1 MTGPC
6 SLGQVNTTLLLLADV
21 FVMSHSDEIFE
32 NMYFLHS
39 YLSSLIQYYKYKD
52 DKDVKCTFIDRQ
64 LRFVLNKI
72 KIRACMWRVDYVGS
86 YFQN

>member
-1 MTGPC
+1 MTSPC
-6 SLGQVNTTLLLLADV
+6 SLCQVNTTLLLLADV
-21 FVMSHSDEIFE
+21 FVMSQSDEILKTCI
-32 NMYFLHS
+32 FLTLV
-39 YLSSLIQYYKYKD
+39 YLVWYYKYKD
-52 DKDVKCTFIDRQ
+52 SKDVKCTFIDRQ

>member
-1 MTGPC
+1 MTSPC
-6 SLGQVNTTLLLLADV
+6 SLCQVNTTLLLLADV
-21 FVMSHSDEIFE
+21 FVMSHSDEILKTCI
-32 NMYFLHS
+32 FLTLV
-39 YLSSLIQYYKYKD
+39 YLVWYYKYEGS
-52 DKDVKCTFIDRQ
+52 KDVKCTFIDRQ

>member
-1 MTGPC
+1 MTSPC
-6 SLGQVNTTLLLLADV
+6 SLCQVNTTLLLLAV
-21 FVMSHSDEIFE
+21 IFVMSLSDEILKIFI
-32 NMYFLHS
+32 FLTLV
-39 YLSSLIQYYKYKD
+39 YLVWYYKYKD
-52 DKDVKCTFIDRQ
+52 SKDVKCTFIDRQ

>member
-1 MTGPC
+1 MTSPC
-6 SLGQVNTTLLLLADV
+6 SLSQVNTTLLLLADV
-21 FVMSHSDEIFE
+21 FVMSQSDEILKTCI
-32 NMYFLHS
+32 FLTLV
-39 YLSSLIQYYKYKD
+39 YLVWYYKYKD
-52 DKDVKCTFIDRQ
+52 SKDVKCTFIDRQ

>member
-1 MTGPC
+1 MTSPC
-6 SLGQVNTTLLLLADV
+6 SLCQVNTTLLLLAVV
-21 FVMSHSDEIFE
+21 FVMSHSDEILKT
-32 NMYFLHS
+32 YIFLTLV
-39 YLSSLIQYYKYKD
+39 YLVWYYKYKD
-52 DKDVKCTFIDRQ
+52 SKDVKCTFIDRQ

>member
-1 MTGPC
+1 MTSPC
-6 SLGQVNTTLLLLADV
+6 SLSQVNIYFAFTDV
-21 FVMSHSDEIFE
+21 FVMSHSDEILKTCI
-32 NMYFLHS
+32 FLTLV
-39 YLSSLIQYYKYKD
+39 YLVWYYKYKD
-52 DKDVKCTFIDRQ
+52 SKDVKCTFIDRQ

>member
-1 MTGPC
+1 MTSPC
-6 SLGQVNTTLLLLADV
+6 SLCQVNTTLLLLADV
-21 FVMSHSDEIFE
+21 FVMSQSDEILKTCI
-32 NMYFLHS
+32 FLTLV
-39 YLSSLIQYYKYKD
+39 YLVWYYKYKD
-52 DKDVKCTFIDRQ
+52 SKDVKCTFRDRQ